1 MAKITPCITVF
12 NENNCEQPP
21 RRSFARVVWTI
32 DTIGYRDFTRVGGA
46 RDGRKEMGRVIPRSH
61 RFFGRSSI
69 GAEGDNTWMV
79 QRSFIEILCASRFV
93 CPPGNFLE
101 RSVVAFAHQRRLN
114 SSTRRVHTF
123 TSACVWR
130 WSVCSD
136 LGHRVDRN
144 RWTRTKWKGVEKI
157 FFFLNLKIFREL
169 ALLAYVFF
177 FRSKIFSDNFFQS
190 RDADSSLESM
200 RIWTRFVAH
209 FYLLILRFLF
219 YITINY
225 AMQFSF
231 IFLYHYIVYFL

>member
-46 RDGRKEMGRVIPRSH
+46 RDGRKEVGRVIPRSH

-169 ALLAYVFF
+169 ALLAHVFF
-177 FRSKIFSDNFFQS
+177 FRSKIFSENFFQS
-190 RDADSSLESM
+190 RD
-200 RIWTRFVAH
+200 VAWIDANLNSICCA
-209 FYLLILRFLF
+209 FLPSYFKVLILYNDKLC
-219 YITINY
+219 N
-225 AMQFSF
+225 A
-231 IFLYHYIVYFL
+231 IFVYFSLSLHSLFFIM

>member
-46 RDGRKEMGRVIPRSH
+46 RDGRKEVGRVIPRSH

-101 RSVVAFAHQRRLN
+101 RSVVAFARWDGSTARRGEF
-114 SSTRRVHTF
+114 TRSQVR
-123 TSACVWR
+123 A
-130 WSVCSD
+130 SD
-136 LGHRVDRN
+136 VDRCVPIWVTGSIEIGG
-144 RWTRTKWKGVEKI
+144 RERSERGWRRS
-157 FFFLNLKIFREL
+157 FFF
-169 ALLAYVFF
+169 
-177 FRSKIFSDNFFQS
+177 
-190 RDADSSLESM
+190 
-200 RIWTRFVAH
+200 
-209 FYLLILRFLF
+209 
-219 YITINY
+219 
-225 AMQFSF
+225 
-231 IFLYHYIVYFL
+231 